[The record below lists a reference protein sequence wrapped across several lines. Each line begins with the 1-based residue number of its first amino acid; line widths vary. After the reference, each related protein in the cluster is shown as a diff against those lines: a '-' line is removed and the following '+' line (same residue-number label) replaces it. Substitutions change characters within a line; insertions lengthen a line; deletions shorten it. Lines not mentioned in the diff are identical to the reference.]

1 MQGQSALDSGTFL
14 TGCVSHR
21 AVKRFVRN
29 ILCRTSVRW
38 QILRKLCVIRKGGIE
53 SFVQM
58 PYVIVF

>member
-1 MQGQSALDSGTFL
+1 MLGQSALDSDAFL

-21 AVKRFVRN
+21 AVQDLFEV
-29 ILCRTSVRW
+29 CYVEQDVRW
-38 QILRKLCVIRKGGIE
+38 QILRKLCVIRKSDIE